1 MNDERDESIL
11 TVRAALILTVALLI
25 GGGVAALS
33 ALAGAS
39 LPAVLLAGVTAF
51 GAAVPALGKLIR

>member
-1 MNDERDESIL
+1 VSLAR
-11 TVRAALILTVALLI
+11 VARSSR
-25 GGGVAALS
+25 S
-33 ALAGAS
+33 ALAGAC